1 MKSPA
6 AILNK
11 SQRKDIL
18 YSIRMIKNM
27 IFFYYRLF
35 PEHQRNFIPG
45 DVRRRGEFVEG

>member
-18 YSIRMIKNM
+18 YYIRMIKNM
-27 IFFYYRLF
+27 IFFYYRLI
-35 PEHQRNFIPG
+35 PEHQRNFIPA
-45 DVRRRGEFVEG
+45 DVRKRGEFVEG